1 MSYTPQNKVRIV
13 TAASLFDGHDAAINV
28 MRRIMQAKGAEI
40 IHLGHNRSVLE
51 IVECA
56 IEEDVQGIAIT
67 SYQGGHLEFF
77 KYMKD
82 LLDQNGCGHIKIFGG
97 GGGTILPQEITELQK
112 YGITR
117 IYSPD
122 DGRKMGLEGMI
133 EDVIQKCSPL
143 PASSGGGGDWRQT
156 DYWQSSKRWN
166 GKLPLGEVKDI
177 RKIAR
182 AITYAEN
189 SLQPEW
195 LDESSFTVNQFN
207 ADPILYGRLKEFALS
222 HRKEPTIAETIL
234 WENLNSKKIGY
245 KFRRQ
250 HIINRFI
257 ADFVCLKKGLVI
269 EVDGNYHQLPEIKI
283 SDKERASALNELG
296 FQVVRFT
303 NDEIVYNINSVLKKV
318 SKALLN
324 LPDQKDSEKNKDLQ
338 NSSSSGGSRMGAV
351 LGITGTGGAGKSSV
365 TDEIVRRYLHQF
377 TDKTIAVI
385 SVDPSKKKT
394 GGALLGD
401 RIRMNAIS
409 NPRAYMRSLAT
420 RESDKALSAH
430 VQDAL
435 DICKEAGYDLII
447 LESAG
452 VGQSDASIL
461 DYCEV
466 SMYVMTPEYGAASQL
481 EKINMLDYADLI
493 CINKFDKAG
502 GLDALHDVRKQ
513 YKRNHNL
520 FTAADVDLPIVGTI
534 ASQFN
539 DTGVNELFDKIITV
553 IEKKTGVSF
562 GDPLTPITQNAT
574 TTKSQIIPPRRVRY
588 LSEISENNRSYDRWV
603 AEQCTLATKLYQ
615 LNGVLSESLVKESAE
630 LVAIRKKYEDALH
643 PECRKLLEGWP
654 LLVEKYNKD
663 FFEYEVRDK
672 VIRQSLITTSLSG
685 TKIKKVVLPKYKD
698 WGDILRWQL
707 QENLPGEFPY
717 TAGVFELK
725 RQGEDPT
732 RMFAGEGGPE
742 RTNKRFHYVSVDQ
755 PAKRLSTAFDS
766 VTLYGE
772 DPDARPDIYG
782 KIGNSGVSI
791 ATVDDAKKLY
801 SGFDLC
807 APNTSVS
814 MTINGPAPML
824 LAFFMNAA
832 IDQQCEKYL
841 AEHNLSHLV
850 EEVAEKKYR
859 RVPRPGYYN
868 PSSPERLPK
877 GNDGLGLA
885 LLGLSGE
892 EVLPKDVYEKLKAEA
907 LSQVRG
913 TVQADILKEDQAQNT
928 CIFST
933 EFALKLM
940 GDVQEYFIENKIR
953 NFYSVSI
960 SGYHIAE
967 AGANPITQLAFTL
980 SNGFTYVEYYLSR
993 GMHIDEFAPNLSFFF
1008 SNGMDAEYSVIGRVA
1023 RRIWAKAMKNKYG
1036 SNERSQKLKYHI
1048 QTSGRSLHAQEIDF
1062 NDIRTTLQA
1071 LYAIYD
1077 NCNSLHTNA
1086 YDEAITTPTEESV
1099 RRAMAIQLIIN
1110 RELGSAKTEN
1120 FIQGSFLIEELTDLV
1135 EDAVLAE
1142 FDRITERGGVLGAME
1157 RMYQR
1162 NKIQEES
1169 LYYEHQKHTGELPLI
1184 GVNTFL
1190 NKKGSPTLL
1199 PNEVIRSTRE
1209 EKEQQ
1214 IQNLHA
1220 FWRRNENKSTE
1231 MLAQLKR
1238 VAVNNGNI
1246 FAELMETVKYCSLG
1260 QITRALY
1267 EVGGQYRRNM

>member
-1 MSYTPQNKVRIV
+1 MSYTLTNKVRIV
-13 TAASLFDGHDAAINV
+13 TAASLFDGHDAAINI
-28 MRRIMQAKGAEI
+28 MRRIMQSKGAEI

-51 IVECA
+51 IVETA

-67 SYQGGHLEFF
+67 SYQGGHVEFF

-82 LLDQNGCGHIKIFGG
+82 LLVENGCGHIKIFGG
-97 GGGTILPQEITELQK
+97 GGGTILPKEIEELHK

-133 EDVIQKCSPL
+133 EDVIRLCDVQL
-143 PASSGGGGDWRQT
+143 
-156 DYWQSSKRWN
+156 N
-166 GKLPLGEVKDI
+166 GKADYKTVLKLEEAKDI

-182 AITYAEN
+182 QITNAEN
-189 SLQPEW
+189 GG
-195 LDESSFTVNQFN
+195 ESGVGSIESGVGSQ
-207 ADPILYGRLKEFALS
+207 EFGV
-222 HRKEPTIAETIL
+222 KTI
-234 WENLNSKKIGY
+234 
-245 KFRRQ
+245 
-250 HIINRFI
+250 
-257 ADFVCLKKGLVI
+257 
-269 EVDGNYHQLPEIKI
+269 P
-283 SDKERASALNELG
+283 
-296 FQVVRFT
+296 
-303 NDEIVYNINSVLKKV
+303 
-318 SKALLN
+318 
-324 LPDQKDSEKNKDLQ
+324 
-338 NSSSSGGSRMGAV
+338 V

-365 TDEIVRRYLHQF
+365 TDEIVRRFLNNF

-409 NPRAYMRSLAT
+409 HPRAYMRSLAT
-420 RESDKALSAH
+420 REDNTALSSAM
-430 VQDAL
+430 QEAI
-435 DICKEAGYDLII
+435 DICKSAGFDFII

-461 DYCEV
+461 DYCDV

-481 EKINMLDYADLI
+481 EKINMLDYADLV

-502 GLDALHDVRKQ
+502 ALDALADVRKQ
-513 YKRNHNL
+513 FKRNHQL
-520 FTAADVDLPIVGTI
+520 FTAKDETLPIIGTM
-534 ASQFN
+534 ASKFN
-539 DTGVNELFDKIITV
+539 DDGVNHLFELLLKKVKEKTKIAFGKYHPALSGTA
-553 IEKKTGVSF
+553 KVS
-562 GDPLTPITQNAT
+562 PA
-574 TTKSQIIPPRRVRY
+574 IIPSNRVRY
-588 LSEISENNRSYDRWV
+588 LSEISENNRDYDQLV
-603 AEQCTLATKLYQ
+603 KEQSSIATKLYQ
-615 LNGVLSESLVKESAE
+615 LHGVLETLKQSGYKTPSPQGVSDPAKRAGEGKEHGSWGE
-630 LVAIRKKYEDALH
+630 VLQQQIDFYTEQLTPVA
-643 PECRKLLEGWP
+643 RKLITNWP
-654 LLVEKYNKD
+654 NKVAEYQKD
-663 FFEYEVRDK
+663 FYEYKVRDK
-672 VIRQSLITTSLSG
+672 MIKLPMTTKSLSG
-685 TKIKKVVLPKYKD
+685 TKIPKVVLPKYKD
-698 WGDILRWQL
+698 WGDILKWQS
-707 QENLPGEFPY
+707 QENVPGSFPF
-717 TAGVFELK
+717 TAGVFPLK
-725 RQGEDPT
+725 REGEDPT

-742 RTNKRFHYVSVDQ
+742 RTNKRFHYVSLDQ
-755 PAKRLSTAFDS
+755 PAIRLSTAFDS

-772 DPDARPDIYG
+772 DPDPRPDIYG
-782 KIGNSGVSI
+782 KVGNSGVSI

-807 APNTSVS
+807 DPKTSVS

-832 IDQQCEKYL
+832 IDQQCEKWI
-841 AEHNLSHLV
+841 
-850 EEVAEKKYR
+850 EVNGQWSMVNDVLKRKYPDGKK
-859 RVPRPGYYN
+859 PAYYN
-868 PSSPERLPK
+868 PSESSKTPPSEGIGEALPA
-877 GNDGLGLA
+877 GNDGLGLR
-885 LLGLSGE
+885 LLGLSGAD
-892 EVLPKDVYEKLKAEA
+892 VLPKDIYEKIKAEA

-940 GDVQEYFIENKIR
+940 GDVQEYFIKEKIK

-993 GMHIDEFAPNLSFFF
+993 GMSIDDFAPNLSFFF

-1023 RRIWAKAMKNKYG
+1023 RRIWAKAMKYKYKANK
-1036 SNERSQKLKYHI
+1036 RSQMLKYHI

-1110 RELGSAKTEN
+1110 RELGTAKNEN
-1120 FIQGSFLIEELTDLV
+1120 PNQGSFLIEELTDLV
-1135 EDAVLAE
+1135 EEAVLTE
-1142 FDRITERGGVLGAME
+1142 FDRLTERGGVLGAME

-1169 LYYEHQKHTGELPLI
+1169 LYYEHQKHSGELPLV

-1190 NKKGSPTLL
+1190 NKKGSPTIL
-1199 PNEVIRSTRE
+1199 PTEVIRSTTK
-1209 EKEQQ
+1209 EKELQ
-1214 IQNLHA
+1214 IKNLQA
-1220 FWRRNENKSTE
+1220 FWKRNEAKSE
-1231 MLAQLKR
+1231 KELKELKR
-1238 VAVNNGNI
+1238 VAINNGNL
-1246 FAELMETVKYCSLG
+1246 FAQLMETVKYCSLG
-1260 QITRALY
+1260 QITHALY